1 MAPRALI
8 GNRVAPARF
17 ILFFVLLVLAGTAAG
32 AMLSSWWLGVMVGFD
47 FAALVFIASCI
58 PFFSHTEKEM
68 RRAAAENDANRA
80 ILLVI
85 AFILSTVV
93 LVAVASQM
101 ASEDKATALDI
112 ALAIGT
118 LVMAWLF
125 ANMVYAL
132 HYAHLF
138 YSRDDG
144 GKDNAG
150 VKFPGTPLPDF
161 PDFVY
166 FAFTIGCSFAVSDTE
181 VTSPHVRKVVTAHAV
196 AAFLYSVGVLALM
209 VNLLPGQS

>member
-1 MAPRALI
+1 
-8 GNRVAPARF
+8 
-17 ILFFVLLVLAGTAAG
+17 
-32 AMLSSWWLGVMVGFD
+32 
-47 FAALVFIASCI
+47 
-58 PFFSHTEKEM
+58 M
-68 RRAAAENDANRA
+68 RRAAAQNDANRA

-85 AFILSTVV
+85 AFILSAVV
-93 LVAVASQM
+93 LVAVARQM
-101 ASEDKATALDI
+101 ASNDKADALDVT
-112 ALAIGT
+112 LAIGT

-166 FAFTIGCSFAVSDTE
+166 FSFTIGCSFAVSDTD
-181 VTSPHVRKVVTAHAV
+181 VTSPHVRKVVTAHAI
-196 AAFLYSVGVLALM
+196 AAFLFNVGVLALT
-209 VNLLPGQS
+209 VNLLPERARRPRFRAAQATFGRAAIRQPPTISTAPASVYSETGSRKMSQPSAAAHRNALYSVTAR